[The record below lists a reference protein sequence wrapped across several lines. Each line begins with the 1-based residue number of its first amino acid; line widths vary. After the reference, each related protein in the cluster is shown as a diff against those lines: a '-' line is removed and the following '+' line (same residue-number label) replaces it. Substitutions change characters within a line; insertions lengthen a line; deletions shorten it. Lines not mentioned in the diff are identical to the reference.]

1 MSLPALQMDESP
13 SPQTGVARAARLMRL
28 LGPAAAGVWNE
39 LSAGETAHLRRA
51 MTAGEIQPT
60 DEDAALFIS
69 ELERPEPYAPPE
81 EQSVWQRLSDCEPDA
96 IAASIAP
103 EHPQTIALILSRMNA
118 AHAALTVRALP
129 RDIAVSALRRLLH
142 AGRPDSESLALIE
155 DALGRQIDAGLSGP
169 ASEGPRK
176 IASIFDRLG
185 AGLEKPMLSSLEES
199 DPGAGERI
207 RALMF
212 TFDDLASMDAAAM
225 QTILSQTDRATLA
238 TALKGASKPVLDIFL
253 RNVTRR
259 AGELLVSE
267 IEAMGP
273 VRRSRVEAA
282 RAEITDIAR
291 HLARKGEILTHD
303 DIEDELIE

>member
-51 MTAGEIQPT
+51 MTAGELQPT

-155 DALGRQIDAGLSGP
+155 NALGRQIDAQVLKSPCCRLLRKATP
-169 ASEGPRK
+169 AR
-176 IASIFDRLG
+176 ASVFARSCSPL
-185 AGLEKPMLSSLEES
+185 
-199 DPGAGERI
+199 
-207 RALMF
+207 
-212 TFDDLASMDAAAM
+212 
-225 QTILSQTDRATLA
+225 TILPRWM
-238 TALKGASKPVLDIFL
+238 
-253 RNVTRR
+253 RR
-259 AGELLVSE
+259 QCRPSCH
-267 IEAMGP
+267 
-273 VRRSRVEAA
+273 RR
-282 RAEITDIAR
+282 TGR
-291 HLARKGEILTHD
+291 HSPQR
-303 DIEDELIE
+303 

>member
-39 LSAGETAHLRRA
+39 LSAEETAHLRRA

-142 AGRPDSESLALIE
+142 AGRPDSESFALIE
-155 DALGRQIDAGLSGP
+155 NALGRQIDAGLSGP

-291 HLARKGEILTHD
+291 HLARKGEILSHD